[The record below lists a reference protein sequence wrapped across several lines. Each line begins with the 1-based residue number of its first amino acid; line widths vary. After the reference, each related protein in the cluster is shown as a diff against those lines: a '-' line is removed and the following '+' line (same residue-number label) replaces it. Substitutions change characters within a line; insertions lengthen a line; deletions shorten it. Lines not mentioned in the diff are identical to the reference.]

1 MNTSLK
7 SEYFDDDSMWMG
19 LAASRPIA
27 VPLAWFPGLVDA
39 APVQRLQVQL
49 CLERLPWNATDED
62 VSVIGLLAGHG
73 DMTRGALAAA

>member
-7 SEYFDDDSMWMG
+7 SECSDDDGMWMG

-49 CLERLPWNATDED
+49 CLEGLPWDATDDD
-62 VSVIGLLAGHG
+62 VSVIGLLAGHS
-73 DMTRGALAAA
+73 DMKRGALAAA